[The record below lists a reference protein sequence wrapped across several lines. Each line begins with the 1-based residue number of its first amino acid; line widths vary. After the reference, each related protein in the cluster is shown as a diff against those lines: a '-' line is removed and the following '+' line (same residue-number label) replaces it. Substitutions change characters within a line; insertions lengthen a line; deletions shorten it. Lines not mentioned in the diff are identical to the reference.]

1 VNQNTRS
8 QDAKKEPGNK
18 VPNKDQENK
27 IQKRKKA
34 HHKMGLCDP
43 DWIQTNDLLLSLPL
57 RFSPL
62 RFLRICGLDYNF
74 TIAGVPRL
82 VSTEPF

>member
-1 VNQNTRS
+1 MKKRPDIDRS
-8 QDAKKEPGNK
+8 AFVIRIGFKPMTYCLAYQ
-18 VPNKDQENK
+18 
-27 IQKRKKA
+27 
-34 HHKMGLCDP
+34 
-43 DWIQTNDLLLSLPL
+43 L

-62 RFLRICGLDYNF
+62 RTLRICGLDYNF